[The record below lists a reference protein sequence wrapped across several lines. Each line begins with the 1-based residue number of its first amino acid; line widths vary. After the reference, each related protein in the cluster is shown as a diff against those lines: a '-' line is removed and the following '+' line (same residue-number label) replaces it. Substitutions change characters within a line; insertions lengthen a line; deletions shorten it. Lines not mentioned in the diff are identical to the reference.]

1 MKKIIFVY
9 NADGGILNG
18 IKDLLHKNLSP
29 KTYDCRLCAV
39 TYDNF
44 GMIREWKDFIQMLNV
59 ATEFLHRDELKEQ
72 YQIKDVALPAA
83 LLQTEENQLQIWIS
97 ADEMNSCQNLS
108 DLKQLV
114 LQKLHNNTLE
124 VLITSNVLL

>member
-1 MKKIIFVY
+1 MEKIIFVY

-44 GMIREWKDFIQMLNV
+44 GMIREWKGFIQTLNIP
-59 ATEFLHRDELKEQ
+59 AEFLHRDELEEK
-72 YQIKDVALPAA
+72 YKIKDVLLPATF
-83 LLQTEENQLQIWIS
+83 LQSKEGEITLWIQS
-97 ADEMNSCQNLS
+97 NEINTCQSLN
-108 DLKQLV
+108 DLKELV
-114 LQKLHNNTLE
+114 LNKLK
-124 VLITSNVLL
+124 